1 MMHNMFKSSAALAT
15 LPIKLLVLSAS
26 LWSNQVQAQ
35 SSPASVSASTGL
47 LQIFLA
53 LAFVI
58 AIMLLFAWLVKRV
71 GPIASGHKLPV
82 KIIGGISLGSRERV
96 MVIEVADQWLV
107 LGVTAQQINTLSTM
121 PKQALPKNDSGS
133 SQLSAPFADWLKKTI
148 EKRNPPQN

>member
-1 MMHNMFKSSAALAT
+1 MFNIRKH
-15 LPIKLLVLSAS
+15 PLLLLCKFFAFFFTITIT
-26 LWSNQVQAQ
+26 QHAQAQ
-35 SSPASVSASTGL
+35 STPVSTSTGL

-71 GPIASGHKLPV
+71 GPIANGHKLPV
-82 KIIGGISLGSRERV
+82 KVIGGISLGNRERV

-107 LGVTAQQINTLSTM
+107 VGVTAQQINTLSTM
-121 PKQALPKNDSGS
+121 PKQSIPENEAGAN
-133 SQLSAPFADWLKKTI
+133 QLNAPFAEWLKKTI